1 MRRVL
6 VARMLDYTPKV
17 AGESLTDVVEPADAR
32 AFVSRRDG
40 KMIRAPSGPFHPMLA
55 KGEHLGKR
63 AIDLV
68 FAMGLLILFAPLMSI
83 IWCAVTLTSAGP
95 GLHWSPRV
103 GRGGRM
109 FRMPKF
115 RTMSADAPLG
125 PRELF
130 WHECEVTSLGQ
141 FLRRTSLD
149 ELPQLFSILCGDM
162 SVIGPRPLL
171 ESDPAARARLAFP
184 DALAVRP
191 GLSGLAQISGRNQ
204 VTPRRKARLDAF
216 YVRKMSFGYDLTL
229 MIRTLMIVASGRGL
243 K

>member
-1 MRRVL
+1 
-6 VARMLDYTPKV
+6 MLDYTPRV
-17 AGESLTDVVEPADAR
+17 AGKSLANVVEPASAR
-32 AFVSRRDG
+32 RFVPRRRHS
-40 KMIRAPSGPFHPMLA
+40 MFRAPSDPVRPMLA
-55 KGEHLGKR
+55 KGGEYLGKR
-63 AIDLV
+63 AIDLL
-68 FAMGLLILFAPLMSI
+68 FAISLLILFAPLMGA
-83 IWCAVTLTSAGP
+83 IWCAVTLTSRGP

-103 GRGGRM
+103 GRGGRI

-130 WHECEVTSLGQ
+130 WHECQVTTLGQ

-149 ELPQLFSILCGDM
+149 ELPQLFSILRGDM

-171 ESDPAARARLAFP
+171 ESDPAAWARRDFP
-184 DALAVRP
+184 DALRVRP

-216 YVRKMSFGYDLTL
+216 YVRKMSLGYDLTL
-229 MIRTLMIVASGRGL
+229 MLRTLMIVASGRGL